1 MALTEYSCIKCNVLS
16 EPIKGS
22 MGRILKRDVMYVLM
36 HKRIVLTVG
45 AQVSAWFVFW

>member
-22 MGRILKRDVMYVLM
+22 MGRDFKKGCDVC
-36 HKRIVLTVG
+36 
-45 AQVSAWFVFW
+45 ADA